1 MSWVEW
7 EGDSSHCVWG
17 GEIQSDHRER
27 ERERER
33 EMERGRGREGGGRER
48 GYCTAMCVAIEGEG
62 VDKGGKRC
70 LLCFFSF
77 SSFSSV
83 YQVGKR
89 ELVRLHTIDFRGCG
103 VPLE

>member
-1 MSWVEW
+1 VAIDRKRERERGR
-7 EGDSSHCVWG
+7 EGG
-17 GEIQSDHRER
+17 RERGTKGEGERDGER
-27 ERERER
+27 ERERA
-33 EMERGRGREGGGRER
+33 GGRER